1 MPLFGK
7 IERGDCEKVSKKEKS
22 NLSQTRYFHS
32 QTNTCIHSLGMWKL
46 NSLNI
51 YIFNHSKLLK

>member
-32 QTNTCIHSLGMWKL
+32 QTNTCIHSLGM
-46 NSLNI
+46 
-51 YIFNHSKLLK
+51 